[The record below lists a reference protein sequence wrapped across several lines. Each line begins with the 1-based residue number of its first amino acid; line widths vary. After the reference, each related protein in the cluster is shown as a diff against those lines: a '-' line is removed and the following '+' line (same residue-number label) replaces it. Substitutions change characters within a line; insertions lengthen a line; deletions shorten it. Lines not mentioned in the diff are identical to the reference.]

1 MYERMFWLPDEENIP
16 LKLLILNSNLHFLV
30 NDKILMLRDYFN
42 TYVTEYLSKNN
53 IYNLQLCFGEIITYY
68 VFKDIYH
75 K

>member
-68 VFKDIYH
+68 EFKDIYH